1 MSDKSENSEKVEAF
15 DRRSLQG
22 VANLD
27 LLAEI
32 PTDVHEKT
40 TARALKLGLEA
51 AESVEDRTITT
62 FSRGPQPAFAGIKT
76 FLKTPYCEDISQ
88 VDQFDVAFLGVPFDT
103 GTTYRSGT
111 RFGPQA
117 VRNISALYDGY
128 NLDLAVDLGQEIS
141 MCDAGDVFC
150 IPGNI
155 EKSFDQIDKAVSY
168 IAGKGTFPVI
178 MGGDHSIGYPTV
190 RGIAKHYEGNIGII
204 HFDRHIDIM
213 EKDMDERMHTTHYY
227 HATNIP
233 NVRPENLVQIGI
245 GGWYGAR
252 PGLKVAR
259 ERDTTV
265 MTIGDLEN
273 MGIDKAVEAALEIA
287 WKGCDAVYLSF
298 DIDVVDGGI
307 APGTGSPEPGGLI
320 PREALKALRQV
331 AAEGI
336 IGMEVVEISPPYDT
350 SESTAQLGCRAILDV
365 LGTMVK
371 TNQIGSR
378 SAKGKRPGTQGLH
391 QVEMPLG
398 AV

>member
-1 MSDKSENSEKVEAF
+1 MSKTHDHGNAEGF
-15 DRRSLQG
+15 DRRSLLG
-22 VANLD
+22 VSNLD
-27 LLAEI
+27 RLAEI
-32 PTDVHEKT
+32 PTDVEEKQI
-40 TARALKLGLEA
+40 ARGLKLGLEA
-51 AESVEDRTITT
+51 AESVQDRTITT

-76 FLKTPYCEDISQ
+76 FLKTPYCEDVSL
-88 VDQFDVAFLGVPFDT
+88 VDQFDVAFLGVPFDA

-111 RFGPQA
+111 RFGPQS
-117 VRNISALYDGY
+117 VRNISSLYDSY
-128 NLDLAVDLGQEIS
+128 NLDLAVDLQQEIS
-141 MCDAGDVFC
+141 MCDIGDVFV
-150 IPGNI
+150 IPANI
-155 EKSFDQIDKAVSY
+155 EKTFDQIDRAVSH
-168 IAGKGTFPVI
+168 IAEKGTLPVI
-178 MGGDHSIGYPTV
+178 VGGDHSIGYPNI
-190 RGIAKHYEGNIGII
+190 RGIAKHYSGNIGIV
-204 HFDRHIDIM
+204 HFDRHIDIQ

-245 GGWYGAR
+245 GGWYGSR

-273 MGIDKAVEAALEIA
+273 VGIERAVEAALEIA
-287 WKGCDAVYLSF
+287 WRGCEAVYLSF
-298 DIDVVDGGI
+298 DVDVVDGGI

-365 LGTMVK
+365 LGTMVA
-371 TNQIGSR
+371 TGQIGSR
-378 SAKGKRPGTQGLH
+378 SAVGKRPGTQGLH
-391 QVEMPLG
+391 
-398 AV
+398 

>member
-1 MSDKSENSEKVEAF
+1 MSEKSDKSGAVEGF
-15 DRRSLQG
+15 DRLSLQG

-32 PTDVHEKT
+32 PTDVEEKQA
-40 TARALKLGLEA
+40 ARGLKLGLEA
-51 AESVEDRTITT
+51 AESIEDRTITT

-103 GTTYRSGT
+103 GTTYRSGA
-111 RFGPQA
+111 RFGPQS
-117 VRNISALYDGY
+117 VRNISSLYDSY
-128 NLDLAVDLGQEIS
+128 SLDLAVDLQQEIS
-141 MCDAGDVFC
+141 MCDAGDVFV
-150 IPGNI
+150 IPANI
-155 EKSFDQIDKAVSY
+155 EKTFDQIDKAVSY
-168 IAGKGTFPVI
+168 IVEKGTFPVI
-178 MGGDHSIGYPTV
+178 VGGDHSIGYPNI
-190 RGIAKHYEGNIGII
+190 RGIAKHYDGNIGII
-204 HFDRHIDIM
+204 HFDRHIDIQ

-233 NVRPENLVQIGI
+233 NVRPQNLVQIGI
-245 GGWYGAR
+245 GGWYGSR
-252 PGLKVAR
+252 PGLKVAK

-265 MTIGDLEN
+265 MTIGDIEN
-273 MGIDKAVEAALEIA
+273 LGIDRAVEAALEIA

-298 DIDVVDGGI
+298 DVDVVDGGI

-331 AAEGI
+331 AAEGL

-350 SESTAQLGCRAILDV
+350 SEATAQLGCRAILDV

-391 QVEMPLG
+391 
-398 AV
+398 